1 MNLETSLESCS
12 ARQASKY
19 DVDLRALYGE
29 GEYCIKMD
37 QARRR

>member
-1 MNLETSLESCS
+1 MNLETNLESCS

-19 DVDLRALYGE
+19 DVDFRALYGE
-29 GEYCIKMD
+29 REYYIKMD